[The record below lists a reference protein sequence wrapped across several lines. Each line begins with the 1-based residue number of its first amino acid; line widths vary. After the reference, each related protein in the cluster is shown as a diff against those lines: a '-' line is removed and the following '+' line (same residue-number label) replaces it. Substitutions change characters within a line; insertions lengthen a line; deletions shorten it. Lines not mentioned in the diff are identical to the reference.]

1 ADGVVKVAD
10 LGLARFS
17 ESSTGSGERSSLTQ
31 AGMVVGTVDYMSP
44 EQAVDSG
51 TVDHRA
57 DVYSL
62 GCTLYFLLTGR
73 PPYEGASLMA
83 IMLKHRDA
91 AIPYLCDTHPD
102 ILPELDVI
110 FRRMVAKQPEDRYQS
125 MTEVVRAL
133 EQAQTKIRPADA
145 LTQVQP
151 PPAVLAGGHD
161 QTVALDSLQAT
172 SGPDNVGF
180 DVSPAA
186 VPDTAAFEAARAPT
200 GTVGV
205 AGPSRTQAGVIRNY
219 LRQLGLG
226 ARRR

>member
-1 ADGVVKVAD
+1 MEFVNGRDLASEVLSGGRMPAADAMDRIVQAARGLEYAHAQGIIHRDIKPGNLLRDADGVVKGAD

-17 ESSTGSGERSSLTQ
+17 ESSTGSGERSSRTQ

-161 QTVALDSLQAT
+161 HTV
-172 SGPDNVGF
+172 
-180 DVSPAA
+180 
-186 VPDTAAFEAARAPT
+186 
-200 GTVGV
+200 
-205 AGPSRTQAGVIRNY
+205 
-219 LRQLGLG
+219 
-226 ARRR
+226 